1 MKEEKLLR
9 AIGGID
15 DDLIDSA
22 MAAKKKTHPAWVR
35 WAAVAACL
43 CLLVASPVGAA
54 MGESLEKFI
63 NNSGHMEFFTSER
76 LNTMELSPEA
86 LAAFPEEEGQTNY
99 ITLDSEADAEAFLG
113 IELPDNPVLQAST
126 WDELHWETAS
136 GEVLDSH
143 CIVTLSTGDKPEP
156 YCADA
161 ELAYRIDGVPISVM
175 YRHATEKNPYDNAAG
190 VSFDSEKFEG
200 TEYTAANGRIWNLYL
215 REYEDGGAGAFAL
228 SKVNGTLTW
237 IQVFHTSIYTTVSG
251 LESMMIEIMEAY
263 E

>member
-1 MKEEKLLR
+1 MKKEQLLF
-9 AIGGID
+9 AMDGIRE
-15 DDLIDSA
+15 DLIADA
-22 MAAKKKTHPAWVR
+22 MEAPKRTIRPVWVR
-35 WAAVAACL
+35 WAAAAACL
-43 CLLVASPVGAA
+43 CLLFASPVGAA

-136 GEVLDSH
+136 GEVFDSH

-156 YCADA
+156 YCVDA
-161 ELAYRIDGVPISVM
+161 ELAYRMGGVPIDVM
-175 YRHATEKNPYDNAAG
+175 YRLPTEKNPYDNGGG
-190 VSFDSEKFEG
+190 VGIDLQGYDAVEYIDAEG
-200 TEYTAANGRIWNLYL
+200 RTWDLYIE
-215 REYEDGGAGAFAL
+215 EYEYGSLSACAL

-237 IQVFHTSIYTTVSG
+237 INIYHSYNLSTET
-251 LESMMIEIMEAY
+251 LTNLMIEIMEAY

>member
-1 MKEEKLLR
+1 MKEEKLLH
-9 AIGGID
+9 AIGSID

-22 MAAKKKTHPAWVR
+22 MKAKKKTHPVWVR

-63 NNSGHMEFFTSER
+63 NNSGHLEFFTSER
-76 LNTMELSPEA
+76 LNTMELSAEA
-86 LAAFPEEEGQTNY
+86 LSAFPEEEGQTNY
-99 ITLDSEADAEAFLG
+99 ITLDSEADAEVYLG
-113 IELPDNPVLQAST
+113 IELPDNTVLQGSV
-126 WDELHWETAS
+126 WDELHWELAS
-136 GEVLDSH
+136 GEELHSH

-190 VSFDSEKFEG
+190 VSFDAEKFDG
-200 TEYTAANGRIWNLYL
+200 TEYTATNGRIWNLYL
-215 REYEDGGAGAFAL
+215 REYEEGGFGAFAL

-237 IQVFHTSIYTTVSG
+237 IQIFHTPLYTTKDG
-251 LESMMIEIMEAY
+251 LEDLMIEIVEAY

>member
-1 MKEEKLLR
+1 MKNEQLLF
-9 AIGGID
+9 AMDGIRE
-15 DDLIDSA
+15 DLIADA
-22 MAAKKKTHPAWVR
+22 MEAPKRTIRPVWVR
-35 WAAVAACL
+35 WAAAAACL
-43 CLLVASPVGAA
+43 CLLFASPVGAA

-86 LAAFPEEEGQTNY
+86 LAAFPEEEGQTSY

-136 GEVLDSH
+136 GEALDSH
-143 CIVTLSTGDKPEP
+143 CIVRLITGDKPEP
-156 YCADA
+156 YCVDA
-161 ELAYRIDGVPISVM
+161 ELAYRMGGVPIDVM
-175 YRHATEKNPYDNAAG
+175 YRLPTEKNPYDNGGG
-190 VSFDSEKFEG
+190 VGIDLQGYDAVEYIDAEG
-200 TEYTAANGRIWNLYL
+200 RTWDLYIK
-215 REYEDGGAGAFAL
+215 DGLGACAL

-237 IQVFHTSIYTTVSG
+237 INIYHSYG
-251 LESMMIEIMEAY
+251 LSTETLTNLMIKIMEAY

>member
-1 MKEEKLLR
+1 MKEEKLLH

-22 MAAKKKTHPAWVR
+22 MAAKKRTHLTWVR
-35 WAAVAACL
+35 WVAVAACL
-43 CLLVASPVGAA
+43 CLLLVSPVGAA

-63 NNSGHMEFFTSER
+63 NNSGHLEFFTSER
-76 LNTMELSPEA
+76 LNTMELSAEA
-86 LAAFPEEEGQTNY
+86 LAAFPEDEGQSNY
-99 ITLDSEADAEAFLG
+99 IALASEAEAEVFLG
-113 IELPDNPVLQAST
+113 IALPDNSVLQESL
-126 WDELHWETAS
+126 WDELHWELAS
-136 GEVLDSH
+136 GEELHSH

-175 YRHATEKNPYDNAAG
+175 YRHATEKNPYDNGGG
-190 VSFDSEKFEG
+190 VSFDAEKFAG

-215 REYEDGGAGAFAL
+215 REYEEGGFGAFAL
-228 SKVNGTLTW
+228 SKVNGTMTW
-237 IQVFHTSIYTTVSG
+237 IQVFHTSIYTTKDD
-251 LESMMIEIMEAY
+251 LEDLMIEIMEAY